1 MVRNTFEQDPSGPL
15 AQLGNIDFKRWL
27 KAGGYI
33 AGGILAVILLF
44 GIVVVNDADKILVV
58 QGLGGGL
65 TSYTDAGPKAQ
76 WFGKCTF
83 YKKRDQF
90 SFSSKPDQGSK
101 KDESLPVQ
109 FNDGGTAKVS
119 GVISWEMPMSHDKII
134 KLHTLYGSQAAI
146 DQQLIRPAIERS
158 IYLTGPLMSSAEAY
172 SARKPDLLRFFEDQ
186 ARNGVYQMET
196 ISEKQPDPITG
207 IMKTV
212 SLVKI
217 AMDEKNQPKRQS
229 SSQVAE
235 FGIVLLSPAID
246 AVTFQDTVQKQISDQ
261 QSNFMAVQTAKS
273 KALQAEQDALT
284 AAKNGEAEAAKAKW
298 KQEVE
303 KATEVTRAEK
313 ERDVAALGVKT
324 AELNKQKLILEGQGE
339 ATKRQLIMTADGAL
353 DKKLAAWL
361 ESQKYWADG
370 FGKHDHP
377 LVPTMQWGGGSGVGG
392 NVGTQFMDLMSAKA
406 ARDLGLDLSMARGQ
420 AKAEKKQKQ

>member
-1 MVRNTFEQDPSGPL
+1 MVNQNIPNPLNTL
-15 AQLGNIDFKRWL
+15 DFKRIL
-27 KAGGYI
+27 KAGGLI
-33 AGGILAVILLF
+33 AAAIVSVFLLF
-44 GIVVVNDADKILVV
+44 GVVEYNDADKILVV
-58 QGLGGGL
+58 QGIGGGL
-65 TSYTDAGPKAQ
+65 TAYTDAGPKPQ
-76 WFGKCTF
+76 FFGKCTT

-90 SFSSKPDQGSK
+90 SFSSKKDQGSK

-109 FNDGGTAKVS
+109 FNDGGTAHVS
-119 GVISWEMPMSHDKII
+119 GVISWEMPMSQEKIL
-134 KLHTLYGSQAAI
+134 KLHTLYGSQEAI

-207 IMKTV
+207 ILKTV
-212 SLVKI
+212 SFVKI
-217 AMDEKNQPKRQS
+217 AMDEKNLPKRQS

-235 FGIVLLSPAID
+235 FGIILLSPAID
-246 AVTFQDTVQKQISDQ
+246 SVTFENSVQKQISDQ

-284 AAKNGEAEAAKAKW
+284 AAKNGEAAAAVAKW
-298 KQEVE
+298 KQEVD

-324 AELNKQKLILEGQGE
+324 AELNRQKLILEGQGE
-339 ATKRQLIMTADGAL
+339 ATKRQLIMSADGAL
-353 DKKLAAWL
+353 DKKLAAYI
-361 ESQKYWADG
+361 EVQKYWADG
-370 FGKHDHP
+370 FAKHEGQ

-392 NVGTQFMDLMSAKA
+392 NAGTQFMDLMSAKA
-406 ARDLGLDLSMARGQ
+406 ARDLSLDLNTARGQ
-420 AKAEKKQKQ
+420 SKADKKEKKQ